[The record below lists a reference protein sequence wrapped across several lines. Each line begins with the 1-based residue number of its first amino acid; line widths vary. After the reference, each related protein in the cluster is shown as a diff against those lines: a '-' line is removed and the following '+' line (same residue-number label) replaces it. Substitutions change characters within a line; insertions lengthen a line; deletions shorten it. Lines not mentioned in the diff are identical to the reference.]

1 MNINFYYNGNPYQAE
16 VSDIKCNRFECDFT
30 VESIKWRG
38 LYLTNLSD
46 KHDKELC
53 DIIKKEVEKEM
64 ENNKILAAESL
75 L

>member
-16 VSDIKCNRFECDFT
+16 VSEIDRFNCSFT

-38 LYLTNLSD
+38 LYLVNLSD
-46 KHDKELC
+46 KHDIKLR
-53 DIIKKEVEKEM
+53 DIIKKEVEKEI
-64 ENNKILAAESL
+64 ENNKILAVESL